1 MPSIFNNGLPG
12 NLVADNLEGIIIN
25 VFIGLFYKFLQ
36 YKQRQNCTIKF
47 VSNFLFIVLYV
58 QNNFYKMDSFEINK
72 IIAAVLIVA
81 LLLIGIGKLS
91 DIIFHVEKPK
101 TPGYAVEVEQAVATN
116 KETSSVTTDEK
127 IDIVAL
133 MAMGDLATGEKVF
146 KKCSACHS
154 IVKGGKNNIGPA
166 LYNVVGRK
174 VGVVTDYKYSKA
186 LTEYGKEWT
195 FEELNGYLIRPAK
208 WIKGTKMAFAGLR
221 KEKDR
226 ASVILYLNKNS
237 DNPLPLP

>member
-1 MPSIFNNGLPG
+1 
-12 NLVADNLEGIIIN
+12 
-25 VFIGLFYKFLQ
+25 
-36 YKQRQNCTIKF
+36 
-47 VSNFLFIVLYV
+47 
-58 QNNFYKMDSFEINK
+58 MDSFELNK
-72 IIAAVLIVA
+72 IIAAVLMVA
-81 LLLIGIGKLS
+81 LLVIGIGKLS

-101 TPGYAVEVEQAVATN
+101 TPGYAVDVEQAVV
-116 KETSSVTTDEK
+116 TSSQSSSETTEEK
-127 IDIVAL
+127 IDMSAL
-133 MAMGDLATGEKVF
+133 MAMGDLSTGEKVF

-154 IVKGGKNNIGPA
+154 IAKGGKNNIGPA

-174 VGVVTDYKYSKA
+174 VGAISDYKYSKA
-186 LTEYGKEWT
+186 LSGYGKEWS

-226 ASVILYLNKNS
+226 ASVIKYLNQNS